1 MGHLFLCGI
10 FIIMSLQTAQDLRN
24 MFNND
29 GFVDD
34 LEDHFNDLMTFFKFM
49 RKYGLLG
56 EIDLG
61 QVSYR
66 DWDDEIIN
74 FLDENG
80 VLNNLSY
87 DDAPE
92 ELKKNILI
100 LKIDEKY

>member
-1 MGHLFLCGI
+1 
-10 FIIMSLQTAQDLRN
+10 MSLQTAQDLRN
-24 MFNND
+24 MFNTD

-34 LEDHFNDLMTFFKFM
+34 LEDHFNDLLTFFKFM
-49 RKYGLLG
+49 KKYGLLG

-92 ELKKNILI
+92 E
-100 LKIDEKY
+100 